1 MAGAVM
7 AIAVLRHG
15 ERTAE
20 SACPCTTVLWT
31 LWLLLAAGTVFTA
44 VMPMMA
50 VFGSAGQ
57 SFLLWSHRLTAL
69 AFAVISVLVCAAARK
84 RR

>member
-1 MAGAVM
+1 MTGAVA

-15 ERTAE
+15 ERTV
-20 SACPCTTVLWT
+20 ACPCLAA
-31 LWLLLAAGTVFTA
+31 LWLLWLVLAAATVFTA

-50 VFGSAGQ
+50 VFGGEGQ
-57 SFLLWSHRLTAL
+57 AFLLWSHRIVALT
-69 AFAVISVLVCAAARK
+69 FAAVSVLVCATSRK